1 MHYDMA
7 RKLFSVTVILLFFVA
22 AGSTAS
28 AQSNPIFISHGRI
41 EFQRSVNVYAQMQ
54 QTMDEGD
61 EQWIDLM
68 KKMSSHFRTS
78 YFDLYFTGN
87 RSLYKPGRESDD
99 KQSNFF
105 FWQPPAQDNTVF
117 SDLEAKKGISRKN
130 VFEQGFLV
138 EDSLRPIKWK
148 ITDETRNIAGFNC
161 RRANAIIMDSIY
173 VVAFYTDEILAE
185 GGPES
190 FTGLPGM
197 ILGVSLP
204 HEHVSWFATKVE
216 SINVSEA
223 QVAPPLKGKKVN
235 NTALLQSIQPSMKD
249 WGKSGRQYIQ
259 TIML

>member
-1 MHYDMA
+1 MA
-7 RKLFSVTVILLFFVA
+7 RKLFLYLLFLLLF
-22 AGSTAS
+22 TAPGGKLL
-28 AQSNPIFISHGRI
+28 AQNNPIFLSHGRI

-54 QTMDEGD
+54 QTMEEGD
-61 EQWIDLM
+61 DHWVDLM
-68 KKMSSHFRTS
+68 KKMSNHFRTS
-78 YFDLYFTGN
+78 YFDLYFAGN
-87 RSLYKPGRESDD
+87 KCLYKPGRESDD
-99 KQSNFF
+99 KQTFF

-117 SDLEAKKGISRKN
+117 SDLETKKGISRKN

-138 EDSLRPIKWK
+138 EDSLRSIKWK

-161 RRANAIIMDSIY
+161 RRANAIVMDSIY
-173 VVAFYTDEILAE
+173 AVAFYTDEILAE

-204 HEHVSWFATKVE
+204 HEHISWFATKVE
-216 SINVSEA
+216 AINVAEA

-235 NTALLQSIQPSMKD
+235 NTALLQSVQPSMKN

>member
-1 MHYDMA
+1 MV
-7 RKLFSVTVILLFFVA
+7 RKLLSSLLLLGFA
-22 AGSTAS
+22 AGTVL

-54 QTMDEGD
+54 QTMEEGD
-61 EQWIDLM
+61 EQWVDLM
-68 KKMSSHFRTS
+68 KKMANHFRTS
-78 YFDLYFTGN
+78 YFDLYFTSN
-87 RSLYKPGRESDD
+87 KSLYKPGRESDD
-99 KQSNFF
+99 KQNFF
-105 FWQPPAQDNTVF
+105 FWTPPAQDNTVF
-117 SDLEAKKGISRKN
+117 SDLEARKCISRKN

-148 ITDETRNIAGFNC
+148 ITDETRNIAGFTC

-204 HEHVSWFATKVE
+204 HNHVSWFATKVE
-216 SINVSEA
+216 AVNVTDA
-223 QVAPPLKGKKVN
+223 QVAPPAKGKKVN
-235 NTALLQSIQPSMKD
+235 NAGLLQSVQPSLKD
-249 WGKSGRQYIQ
+249 WRKTGRQYIEA
-259 TIML
+259 ILL

>member
-1 MHYDMA
+1 MST
-7 RKLFSVTVILLFFVA
+7 KLSSCILLSLLLA
-22 AGSTAS
+22 AGAAR
-28 AQSNPIFISHGRI
+28 AQSNAIFISHGRV

-54 QTMDEGD
+54 QRMEDGD
-61 EQWIDLM
+61 EQWVDLM

-78 YFDLYFTGN
+78 YFDLYFTSN
-87 RSLYKPGRESDD
+87 KSLYKPGRESDD

-105 FWQPPAQDNTVF
+105 FWQPPAQDNTIF
-117 SDLEAKKGISRKN
+117 CDLEAKKEISRKN

-138 EDSLRPIKWK
+138 ADSLRQIKWK

-216 SINVSEA
+216 AVTVTEA
-223 QVAPPLKGKKVN
+223 QIAPPVKGKKVDN
-235 NTALLQSIQPSMKD
+235 AGLLQSVQPSLKD
-249 WGKSGRQYIQ
+249 WGKSGRQYMQ
-259 TIML
+259 GIML